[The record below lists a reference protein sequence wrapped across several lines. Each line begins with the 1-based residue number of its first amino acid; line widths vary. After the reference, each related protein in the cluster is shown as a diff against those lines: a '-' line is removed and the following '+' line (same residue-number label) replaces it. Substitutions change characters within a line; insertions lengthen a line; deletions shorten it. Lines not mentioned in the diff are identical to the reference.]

1 MCGRYTQTLALDL
14 LMERFGFGE
23 PTFPV
28 PPRYNIAPT
37 QEAPVVVTDGGER
50 ALRMMQWGLRPSL

>member
-1 MCGRYTQTLALDL
+1 MCVRYTQTLALDL
-14 LMERFGFGE
+14 LIERFGFGR

-37 QEAPVVVTDGGER
+37 QDVPVVVMDGGKV
-50 ALRMMQWGLRPSL
+50 LP